1 MNTFRNKLL
10 KLFTSNSKSRTNPPP
25 QFLMNNN
32 TGIYTRAYQ
41 SYKEYLSHQR
51 EKLSKVFDSV
61 KEYDVQ
67 YEFIVQDRYR
77 NLRDWKGS
85 SVLCLAARLGGEV
98 RAFKALGALAIGI
111 DIEPGS
117 CNSYVLHGDFHDIQF
132 ADSSFDFAFCNAID
146 HVFDL
151 EMFVKEVKR
160 ILKPNGELI
169 LEICTKKP
177 GKYEAIDISNN
188 LESVINILKQ
198 SFYIT
203 KKETVENKT
212 SFVQWNGQLLFMS
225 KLE

>member
-10 KLFTSNSKSRTNPPP
+10 KLFTRNSKSRTNPPP
-25 QFLMNNN
+25 QFLMNDS